1 VKIIVH
7 GPVAGAIWDGT
18 IESFMPDQP
27 LEIDDGNKDAVAWA
41 RGFVSAGLA
50 TLVEDVKAKETVE
63 DVKAKETRAP
73 ARQSGGR
80 A

>member
-27 LEIDDGNKDAVAWA
+27 LEIDDGNAKAVAWA

-50 TLVEDVKAKETVE
+50 TLVEDVKAKET
-63 DVKAKETRAP
+63 RAP
-73 ARQSGGR
+73 AAAKQAGGR

>member
-7 GPVAGAIWDGT
+7 GPASSVIWDGT

-27 LEIDDGNKDAVAWA
+27 FEIDDGNAKAVTWA
-41 RGFVSAGLA
+41 RMAVSTGLA
-50 TLVEDVKAKETVE
+50 TLVEDVKASEP
-63 DVKAKETRAP
+63 KAPKAP
-73 ARQSGGR
+73 AAKQAGSR